1 MAIDTTIALHPAMTA
16 AQIADWCHTHGKVV
30 HIEWAAHPDGIRPVI
45 VALDDTPS
53 DSIPMFLRRQAD

>member
-1 MAIDTTIALHPAMTA
+1 MTA
-16 AQIADWCHTHGKVV
+16 AQIADWCHIHGKVV

-53 DSIPMFLRRQAD
+53 DSIPMFLRRQAE

>member
-1 MAIDTTIALHPAMTA
+1 MTA

-30 HIEWAAHPDGIRPVI
+30 RIEWAAHPDGIRPVI

-53 DSIPMFLRRQAD
+53 DRIPMFLRRQAE